1 MRRVAPV
8 VCEARFDA
16 LMTALGPARLR
27 TLAGDLEARL
37 AGLLGAVVE
46 DAGPRDA
53 LIRRTHRDRGAA
65 GTLGFLALAEALE
78 RLERVLAGDSGAGA
92 AVAAVRQAHA
102 LASDALAKALE
113 AAGLDQ
119 AAGRPSL

>member
-1 MRRVAPV
+1 VRRVAPV

-16 LMTALGPARLR
+16 LMSALGASRLQ
-27 TLAGDLEARL
+27 TLAGDLDGRL
-37 AGLLGAVVE
+37 AGLLGAVAE

-78 RLERVLAGDSGAGA
+78 RLERVLAGDGGTET
-92 AVAAVRQAHA
+92 AVAEVRQAHV
-102 LASDALAKALE
+102 LASDALAKALD
-113 AAGLDQ
+113 AAMLDQ

>member
-8 VCEARFDA
+8 VCEKRFGA
-16 LMTALGPARLR
+16 LMAALGPARLQA
-27 TLAGDLEARL
+27 LAGDLDERL
-37 AGLLGAVVE
+37 VGLLGAVVE
-46 DAGPRDA
+46 DARPRDA

-78 RLERVLAGDSGAGA
+78 RLERVLAHEGGTGI
-92 AVAAVRQAHA
+92 AVAEVRQAHA
-102 LASDALAKALE
+102 LASDALAKALD
-113 AAGLDQ
+113 AAGRDQ